1 VGEAIVTEETATARN
16 RRFTRR
22 RLTVLAVNAVAL
34 TALLAGATVWLALM
48 SPLPRQTGRIELS
61 GLTEPVTITRDNRGV
76 PFIHAANREDSWFA
90 LGWVHAQDRMWQMEM
105 MRRLGSG
112 RISEAV
118 GPAGLTS
125 DRFMRTLGL
134 RRLAE
139 RSLARLDDPSR
150 AALNAYAN
158 GVNAWLTSS
167 DTHLPLEYTLTGIRP
182 EPWSPVDSVLWQKL
196 MALQLAGNW
205 PDDILRAR
213 LARRI
218 DPRRILDLFPS
229 GSNDSAPG
237 LSDAGWRALMAAIP
251 PAARPAPASNIW
263 IVSGS
268 RSASGKPILSN
279 DPHLPF
285 TAPSYWYL
293 AGIEAPG
300 LSLEGATSP
309 GLPFHVIGHN
319 DRIAWGFTSAE
330 ADTVDL
336 FIEKTDGENAYRTP
350 DGSRLFSVRDEVI
363 RVKDSPDVPL
373 RVRETRHGPVI
384 SDLIAGDLAGP
395 GEVVAFASTA
405 LGDADTG
412 VQTLMRMNL
421 ARDWP
426 TFAAALREAQAPA
439 LNVGYADIGGTIALT
454 TVGRIPIR
462 RSGNGLTPARG
473 WTGSGDWTGWIPPAK
488 LPQTVN
494 PRSGI
499 LINANN
505 RPSSDKPSAQIA
517 ALWPENYRAERL
529 REMLEPRKGMTAD
542 DMVAIQ
548 GDIVS
553 LQAVEVKD
561 MLTGIEPA
569 TDRGREAVRMIA
581 DWTGEV
587 SRDRPEPLI
596 LAAWVARLTR
606 AVFADELGDLYDP
619 QSPPSPQVLIDA
631 FTKRRYWCDDITT
644 PAAESCEELIERS
657 LDQTLSDLSADWGHD
672 MNLWRWGNA
681 HRARFAHPVLG
692 QVPLLR
698 RWATLETSTDGDNA
712 TLSRGTY
719 RIEDGRFPHVH
730 GPTLRAVFDLAAL
743 DNSRFLIAPGQSGH
757 PMSPHY
763 GDQLKDWRDNRPF
776 KLERGGEWV
785 LTLAPRPD
793 SP

>member
-1 VGEAIVTEETATARN
+1 MTEEKAATKSHRS
-16 RRFTRR
+16 TRR
-22 RLTVLAVNAVAL
+22 RWTIIAVNAVAL
-34 TALLAGATVWLALM
+34 TGLLGGATVWLALM

-61 GLTEPVTITRDNRGV
+61 GLSEPVTIARNDRGV
-76 PFIHAANREDSWFA
+76 PRIQAANREDSWFA
-90 LGWVHAQDRMWQMEM
+90 LGWVHAQDRMWQMET

-118 GPAGLTS
+118 GATGLVS

-134 RRLAE
+134 RQQAE
-139 RSLARLDDPSR
+139 RSLSRLDEPTR
-150 AALNAYAN
+150 AALTAYAN
-158 GVNAWLTSS
+158 GVNAWLTSPE
-167 DTHLPLEYTLTGIRP
+167 TRLPLEYTLLGVRP
-182 EPWSPVDSVLWQKL
+182 EPWSPVDSLLWQKL

-218 DPRRILDLFPS
+218 DSKRIPDLFPT
-229 GSNDSAPG
+229 GSPESTQG
-237 LSDAGWRALMAAIP
+237 LSDANWRALSAVI
-251 PAARPAPASNIW
+251 PAAVRPAPASNIW
-263 IVSGS
+263 IVSGT

-293 AGIEAPG
+293 AEIEAPG
-300 LSLEGATSP
+300 MSLAGATSP

-336 FIEKTDGENAYRTP
+336 FIEKTDGDNAYRTP
-350 DGSRLFSVRDEVI
+350 EGSRPFTVREEVI
-363 RVKDSPDVPL
+363 KVKDSPDITL

-395 GEVVAFASTA
+395 SDVVAFASTA
-405 LGDADTG
+405 LSDSDTG
-412 VQTLMRMNL
+412 VQTLMRMNF

-426 TFAAALREAQAPA
+426 GFAAVLRDVQAPA
-439 LNVGYADIGGTIALT
+439 LNVGYADVSGTIALT

-473 WTGSGDWTGWIPPAK
+473 WTGSGDWTGWIPPGK

-505 RPSSDKPSAQIA
+505 RPTPDKYPYLIA
-517 ALWPENYRAERL
+517 ALWPETYRAERL
-529 REMLEPRKGMTAD
+529 REILETRKGMTIA

-561 MLTGIEPA
+561 LLTGVEPA
-569 TDRGREAVRMIA
+569 SERGREAVRLIA

-587 SRDRPEPLI
+587 SGDRPEPLL
-596 LAAWVARLTR
+596 LATWVANLTR
-606 AVFADELGDLYDP
+606 AVFADELGELYDP
-619 QSPPSPQVLIDA
+619 QSPPSPQALIGA
-631 FTKRRYWCDDITT
+631 FTKRRYWCDDFST

-657 LDQTLSDLSADWGHD
+657 LNQSLTDLSADWGHD
-672 MNLWRWGNA
+672 MSRWRWGDA
-681 HRARFAHPVLG
+681 HRARFTNPVLG

-698 RWATLETSTDGDNA
+698 RWANLETPTNGDNA
-712 TLSRGTY
+712 TLSRGSY
-719 RIEDGRFPHVH
+719 RIEGKNFPHVH
-730 GPTLRAVFDLAAL
+730 GPSLRTVFDLSAL
-743 DNSRFLIAPGQSGH
+743 DDSRYLIVPGQSGH

-763 GDQLKDWRDNRPF
+763 GDQLKDWSDNRSF
-776 KLERGGEWV
+776 RLEHGEDWV
-785 LTLAPRPD
+785 LTLVPRPTA
-793 SP
+793 P

>member
-1 VGEAIVTEETATARN
+1 MTEETAAIKSRHPA
-16 RRFTRR
+16 RR
-22 RLTVLAVNAVAL
+22 RLIVLGLNAVVL
-34 TALLAGATVWLALM
+34 TGLLGGAAVWLTLM
-48 SPLPRQTGRIELS
+48 SPLPRQTGRIDVA
-61 GLTEPVTITRDNRGV
+61 GLTAPVTIARDVRGV
-76 PFIHAANREDSWFA
+76 PHIRAANREDSWFA
-90 LGWVHAQDRMWQMEM
+90 LGWVHAQDRMWQMET

-112 RISEAV
+112 RLAEAV
-118 GPAGLTS
+118 GPAGLVS

-139 RSLARLDDPSR
+139 RSLSHLDEATR
-150 AALNAYAN
+150 AALAAYAN
-158 GVNAWLTSS
+158 GVNAWLTSPE
-167 DTHLPLEYTLTGIRP
+167 TRLPLEYSLLGVDP
-182 EPWSPVDSVLWQKL
+182 EPWSPVDSLLWQKL
-196 MALQLAGNW
+196 IALQLAGNW

-218 DPRRILDLFPS
+218 DPRRIPDLFPA
-229 GSNDSAPG
+229 GSTETGQG
-237 LSDAGWRALMAAIP
+237 LSEAGWSALMAAIP
-251 PAARPAPASNIW
+251 SAARPAPASNIW
-263 IVSGS
+263 IVAGN

-285 TAPSYWYL
+285 IAPSYWYL

-300 LSLEGATSP
+300 LSLAGATSP

-319 DRIAWGFTSAE
+319 DKIAWGFTSAE

-336 FIEKTDGENAYRTP
+336 FIEKKDGETAYHTP
-350 DGSRLFSVRDEVI
+350 DGSRPFTVHEEVI
-363 RVKDSPDVPL
+363 KVKDAPDVPL
-373 RVRETRHGPVI
+373 TVRETRHGPVI
-384 SDLIAGDLAGP
+384 SDLIASDLAAP

-426 TFAAALREAQAPA
+426 GFAAALRDAQAPA
-439 LNVGYADIGGTIALT
+439 LNVGYADVGGTIALT

-462 RSGNGLTPARG
+462 RSDNGLVPSRG
-473 WTGSGDWTGWIPPAK
+473 WTGAGDWTGWIPPAK

-505 RPSSDKPSAQIA
+505 RPTPDKYPYLIA
-517 ALWPENYRAERL
+517 ALWPETYRAERL
-529 REMLEPRKGMTAD
+529 RELLEPRKGMTVA

-553 LQAVEVKD
+553 LQAVEIKD
-561 MLTGIEPA
+561 LLTGIEPA
-569 TDRGREAVRMIA
+569 SERGREAVRLIA
-581 DWTGEV
+581 DWTGDV
-587 SRDRPEPLI
+587 SRDRPEPLL
-596 LAAWVARLTR
+596 LAAWIATLSQ
-606 AVFADELGDLYDP
+606 AIFADELGDLYDP
-619 QSPPSPQVLIDA
+619 QSPPSPKVLVDA

-644 PAAESCEELIERS
+644 PAPESCEELIERS
-657 LDQTLSDLSADWGHD
+657 LEQALTNLKTDWGHD
-672 MNLWRWGNA
+672 MSRWRWGDA
-681 HRARFAHPVLG
+681 HKARFTHPVLG
-692 QVPLLR
+692 QVPLLG
-698 RWATLETSTDGDNA
+698 RWATLEIRTDGDNA
-712 TLSRGTY
+712 TLSRGSY
-719 RIEDGRFPHVH
+719 RIDGNRFPHVH

-743 DNSRFLIAPGQSGH
+743 NESRFLIVPGQSGH

-776 KLERGGEWV
+776 RLDSEGAWV

-793 SP
+793 